1 MVNQLTLRAA
11 RVNKGLSIDQAAYTL
26 RISES
31 TLFSWEMGRTFPR
44 VDDIDRLLAF
54 YGLEYEEVNWRPAR
68 HGKE

>member
-11 RVNKGLSIDQAAYTL
+11 RVNKGLSVDQAARTL

-31 TLFSWEMGRTFPR
+31 TLTSWEMGRTFPR

-54 YGLEYEEVNWRPAR
+54 YGLEYEEVNWRPMR
-68 HGKE
+68 HGRE